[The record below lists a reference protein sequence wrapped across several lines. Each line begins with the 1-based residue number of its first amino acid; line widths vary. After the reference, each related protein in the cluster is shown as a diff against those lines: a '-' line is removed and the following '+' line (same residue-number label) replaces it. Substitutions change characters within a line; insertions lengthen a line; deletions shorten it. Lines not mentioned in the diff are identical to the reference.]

1 MAAVGFLALLGMWAF
16 WLEPRSLHLRT
27 ERLDL
32 PGWPKEN
39 DGLRVALLA
48 DVHTGSPWNDAAKLK
63 EIVRRT
69 NAAEPQLVLLLG
81 DYVVHGVFGGR
92 RVSPEE
98 IGSLLGDL
106 RAPLGVYAVLGNHDY
121 AMNGPRIRG
130 ALRRSGITVLEDE
143 SIRLGG
149 GSGLGAGV
157 PFWITGVS
165 DFLRAPHDVRGALK
179 QVADDAPVLLF
190 THNPDLFPEVPPRV
204 ALTLAGHTHG
214 GQVRLPLLGRPVVPS
229 LYGQRYAAGH
239 VLEEK
244 RHLYVATG
252 LGTSIIPVRF
262 LVPPE
267 IVVLELYH
275 AGR

>member
-1 MAAVGFLALLGMWAF
+1 MGFLGLLAMWGV

-27 ERLDL
+27 ERIDL
-32 PGWPKEN
+32 PGWPEEN

-48 DVHTGSPWNDAAKLK
+48 DVHTGSPWNDTAKLK

-69 NAAEPQLVLLLG
+69 NAAEPTLVLLLG
-81 DYVVHGVFGGR
+81 DYVVRGALFGR
-92 RVSPEE
+92 QVSPET

-121 AMNGPRIRG
+121 AMDGPRMRG
-130 ALRRSGITVLEDE
+130 ALRTSGIVVLEDE
-143 SIRLGG
+143 SVRLGG
-149 GSGLGAGV
+149 GSGLGAGA
-157 PFWITGVS
+157 PFWISGVS
-165 DFLRAPHDVRGALK
+165 DFLRAPHDLAGALRM
-179 QVADDAPVLLF
+179 VTDDEPILVF
-190 THNPDLFPEVPPRV
+190 THNPDLFPDVPARV

-214 GQVRLPLLGRPVVPS
+214 GQVRLPLLGRPIVPS
-229 LYGQRYAAGH
+229 LYGQRFAAGH
-239 VLEEK
+239 VVEEG

-252 LGTSIIPVRF
+252 LGTSIVPVRF

-275 AGR
+275 AERRRR